1 MSKFDPV
8 MDSGET
14 GPGLPVFSKIRI
26 TVHYMQPLDEE
37 IREELTIPDGP
48 LMKAI
53 QVMSN
58 TLSVKPLQQNL
69 VLPNTCNSRN
79 KCQHI
84 QNTTCGIF
92 DVPRNFVE
100 PTEVCNSSTDPAT
113 CVVVGGPG
121 AVNTDFLLFVGTQP
135 HKCK

>member
-1 MSKFDPV
+1 

-14 GPGLPVFSKIRI
+14 GLPVFSKIRI

-37 IREELTIPDGP
+37 IREEVTVPDGP
-48 LMKAI
+48 LKKAI

-92 DVPRNFVE
+92 DVPSNFVE
-100 PTEVCNSSTDPAT
+100 QTEVCNSPTDHGT

-135 HKCK
+135 NKCK